1 MTLPTDAVF
10 PLVSFDNNIVWVFCQ
25 NIENLIT
32 WQVPHPS
39 NLDYNKNRL
48 IIILQPL
55 QRFFDV
61 SSKAYCCYFDLQIL
75 HYFIKTGQSFQRS
88 LWYPS
93 SCNIIFHKSMNGCG
107 EYPRS
112 VCLFGSPILWCCY
125 VKASS
130 PFLFSFEGYQENLK

>member
-1 MTLPTDAVF
+1 MHLQKQLNKNTEISYIVTNFFCYGIIVSISKFHFTLPFYYADI
-10 PLVSFDNNIVWVFCQ
+10 PQL
-25 NIENLIT
+25 L
-32 WQVPHPS
+32 
-39 NLDYNKNRL
+39 LRY
-48 IIILQPL
+48 
-55 QRFFDV
+55 FDV
-61 SSKAYCCYFDLQIL
+61 NSKLFNCHCISCYFDLQIL
-75 HYFIKTGQSFQRS
+75 HYFIKTGQHFQRS
-88 LWYPS
+88 IWYPS